1 MESHDNNGESGPAE
15 EVPLEAGS
23 LLQVGYRSAGELET
37 EFEESLRHGALFVP
51 SEAEWELGQ
60 SVSVRLALA
69 FCDREV
75 ELSGR
80 IAALRPPGM
89 ARTGAVPG
97 VSVQLRTPIAA
108 LRTALEEAT
117 GRSLSASDPGPRDER
132 RESPR
137 GPAHGIA
144 MLAVGSSRFPAEILN
159 VSYGGMLALLHGLD
173 LGPGSEAD
181 AILRHPQTEQ
191 EISVPSRVVSQA
203 RCDHGKV
210 AVGIQF
216 QYPARRIDEV
226 MAFIDDLKS
235 LQHAKRLAQ
244 ISGSLADAP
253 LEDVIETMAGASSEG
268 TLRISRDDEEG
279 VLVHRDG
286 EILHA
291 ATGLVSGMKAVSRLL
306 LWRDG
311 RFAYQAAVDSF
322 ETAEAPLPIEAALLA
337 AAVNRDEAV
346 RHGIDEFDP
355 DDVFRVDTKL
365 LDQLGP
371 ELDEVHLDIAEHV
384 RMGFPLG
391 AILDILIQGDGVI
404 YKALAELFDSGVVSR
419 ATPMEAPG
427 GAEERQGLA

>member
-1 MESHDNNGESGPAE
+1 MESGPACADLA
-15 EVPLEAGS
+15 PLEVETPLRLAYGS
-23 LLQVGYRSAGELET
+23 ADDLEQDFA
-37 EFEESLRHGALFVP
+37 EGLRHGALFVP
-51 SEAEWELGQ
+51 SEAAWELGRA
-60 SVSVRLALA
+60 VRVCLALE

-75 ELSGR
+75 EVSGR
-80 IAALRPPGM
+80 VAALRPPGM

-97 VSVQLRTPIAA
+97 VSLQLRTPVATLRAA
-108 LRTALEEAT
+108 LEDAT
-117 GRSLSASDPGPRDER
+117 GLSLYTEDPPRPDER

-144 MLAVGSSRFPAEILN
+144 TLEIGDSHFPAEILN

-173 LGPGSEAD
+173 LAPGRD
-181 AILRHPQTEQ
+181 AVAKLSHPQTGQ
-191 EISVPSRVVSQA
+191 GLSVPSRIISQA
-203 RCDHGKV
+203 RCDHGKM

-226 MAFIDDLKS
+226 MAFIDDLQS

-244 ISGSLADAP
+244 VSGSLEDAP
-253 LEDVIETMAGASSEG
+253 LEDVIETLAGASSEG
-268 TLRISRDDEEG
+268 TLRVSRDDEEG
-279 VLVHRDG
+279 IVVHRDG

-311 RFAYQAAVDSF
+311 RFAYQASIDPF
-322 ETAEAPLPIEAALLA
+322 ETAEAPLPIEAALLT

-346 RHGIDEFDP
+346 RHGIDAFDP
-355 DDVFRVDTKL
+355 DDTFGVDAAL
-365 LDQLGP
+365 LEQLAP
-371 ELDEVHLDIAEHV
+371 QLDEVHREIAEHA

-404 YKALAELFDSGVVSR
+404 YKALAELFDSGVVCR
-419 ATPMEAPG
+419 ATRPEASS
-427 GAEERQGLA
+427 EERPSPS